1 MVTVKAIDKKKD
13 LKQFVQFRTDLYKNN
28 PYAVPALFDDELNT
42 LTPEKNP
49 AGEFCEF
56 QCFLAYKNDKVVGR
70 ICAIINNRANEIWKS
85 KSGRIG
91 FFDFIDDEEVSEALI
106 STAEAWIRS
115 KGMTEV
121 HGPLGFTDMDPEGML
136 VEGFDQLGTMAAYYN
151 YDYYPKHIERLGYTK
166 DADWVEFKVYI
177 PDAIPDKHKR
187 IADIVQKKYELKL
200 MKFKKASQLIDE
212 GWGRKFFELINMSY
226 GHLYGFTPLTDRQI
240 DHYVKMY
247 VPILRSELVTLI
259 ADKDNNLVCV
269 GVALPSLSK
278 ALQKSKGK
286 LFPFGFIHLLK
297 ALKSKAEICDL
308 MLVAVHP
315 DYQNKG
321 VNALLFT
328 DLIPQFKKLGT
339 VYAES
344 NPELEEN
351 GKVQAQ
357 WDYFKT
363 EQHKRRRAYKKDLI

>member
-13 LKQFVQFRTDLYKNN
+13 LKQFVQFRTDLYKES

-49 AGEFCEF
+49 AGEFCDF

-91 FFDFIDDEEVSEALI
+91 FFDFIDDEEVSDALI
-106 STAEAWIRS
+106 STAEDWIRS
-115 KGMTEV
+115 KGMIEV

-136 VEGFDQLGTMAAYYN
+136 IEGFDQLGTMAAYYN

-200 MKFKKASQLIDE
+200 MKFKKASQIIDE

-247 VPILRSELVTLI
+247 VPILRPELVTLI

-297 ALKSKAEICDL
+297 ALKTKAEICDL

-315 DYQNKG
+315 EYQNKG

-328 DLIPQFKKLGT
+328 DLIPQFQKLGT

-363 EQHKRRRAYKKDLI
+363 EQHKRRRAYKKELI

>member
-13 LKQFVQFRTDLYKNN
+13 LKQFVQFRTDLYKES

-49 AGEFCEF
+49 AGEFCDF

-91 FFDFIDDEEVSEALI
+91 FFDFIDDEEVSDALI
-106 STAEAWIRS
+106 STAEDWIRS

-136 VEGFDQLGTMAAYYN
+136 IEGFDQLGTMAAYYN

-200 MKFKKASQLIDE
+200 MKFKKASQIIDE

-247 VPILRSELVTLI
+247 VPILRPELVTLI

-297 ALKSKAEICDL
+297 ALKTKAEICDL

-315 DYQNKG
+315 EYQNKG

-328 DLIPQFKKLGT
+328 DLIPQFQKLGT

-363 EQHKRRRAYKKDLI
+363 EQHKRRRAYKKELI

>member
-13 LKQFVQFRTDLYKNN
+13 LKQFVQFRTDLYKDS

-49 AGEFCEF
+49 AGEFCDF

-91 FFDFIDDEEVSEALI
+91 FFDFIDDEEVSDALI
-106 STAEAWIRS
+106 STAEDWIRS

-136 VEGFDQLGTMAAYYN
+136 IEGFDQLGTMAAYYN

-200 MKFKKASQLIDE
+200 MKFKKASQIIDE

-247 VPILRSELVTLI
+247 VPILRPELVTLI

-297 ALKSKAEICDL
+297 ALKTKAEICDL

-315 DYQNKG
+315 EYQNKG

-328 DLIPQFKKLGT
+328 DLIPQFQKLGT

-363 EQHKRRRAYKKDLI
+363 EQHKRRRAYKKELI

>member
-115 KGMTEV
+115 KGMSEV

-226 GHLYGFTPLTDRQI
+226 GHLYGFTPLTERQI

-247 VPILRSELVTLI
+247 VPILRPELVTLI

-278 ALQKSKGK
+278 ALQKAKGK

-363 EQHKRRRAYKKDLI
+363 EQHKRRRAYKKELI

>member
-13 LKQFVQFRTDLYKNN
+13 LKQFVQFRTDLYKES

-49 AGEFCEF
+49 AGEFCDF

-91 FFDFIDDEEVSEALI
+91 FFDFIDDEEVSDALI
-106 STAEAWIRS
+106 STAEDWIRS
-115 KGMTEV
+115 KGMIEV

-136 VEGFDQLGTMAAYYN
+136 IEGFDQLGTMAAYYN

-200 MKFKKASQLIDE
+200 MKFKKASQIIDE

-240 DHYVKMY
+240 DHYV
-247 VPILRSELVTLI
+247 
-259 ADKDNNLVCV
+259 
-269 GVALPSLSK
+269 
-278 ALQKSKGK
+278 
-286 LFPFGFIHLLK
+286 
-297 ALKSKAEICDL
+297 
-308 MLVAVHP
+308 
-315 DYQNKG
+315 
-321 VNALLFT
+321 
-328 DLIPQFKKLGT
+328 
-339 VYAES
+339 
-344 NPELEEN
+344 
-351 GKVQAQ
+351 
-357 WDYFKT
+357 
-363 EQHKRRRAYKKDLI
+363 

>member
-13 LKQFVQFRTDLYKNN
+13 LKQFVQFRTDLYKDS

-49 AGEFCEF
+49 AGEFCDF

-91 FFDFIDDEEVSEALI
+91 FFDFIDDEEVSDALI
-106 STAEAWIRS
+106 STAEDWIRS
-115 KGMTEV
+115 KGMIEV

-136 VEGFDQLGTMAAYYN
+136 IEGFDQLGTMAAYYN

-200 MKFKKASQLIDE
+200 MKFKKASQIIDE
-212 GWGRKFFELINMSY
+212 GWGHKFFELINMSY

-247 VPILRSELVTLI
+247 VPILRPELVTLI

-297 ALKSKAEICDL
+297 ALKTKAEICDL

-315 DYQNKG
+315 EYQNKG

-328 DLIPQFKKLGT
+328 DLIPQFQKLGT

-363 EQHKRRRAYKKDLI
+363 EQHKRRRAYKKELI

>member
-13 LKQFVQFRTDLYKNN
+13 LKQFVQFRTDLYKGN

-49 AGEFCEF
+49 AGEFCDF
-56 QCFLAYKNDKVVGR
+56 QCFLAYKNDKIVGR

-91 FFDFIDDEEVSEALI
+91 FFDFIDDEEVSDALL
-106 STAEAWIRS
+106 STAEEWIRS

-136 VEGFDQLGTMAAYYN
+136 IEGFDQLGTMAAYYN
-151 YDYYPKHIERLGYTK
+151 YDYYPKHIERLGYAK

-200 MKFKKASQLIDE
+200 MKFKKASQIIDE

-226 GHLYGFTPLTDRQI
+226 GHLYGFTPLTERQI

-247 VPILRSELVTLI
+247 VPILRPELVTLI

-278 ALQKSKGK
+278 ALQKSNGK

-297 ALKSKAEICDL
+297 ALKTKAEICDL

-315 DYQNKG
+315 EYQNKG

-328 DLIPQFKKLGT
+328 DLIPQFQKLGT

-363 EQHKRRRAYKKDLI
+363 EQHKRRRAYKKELI